1 MSKGISEDV
10 ESLPIVG
17 IYDINFAYD
26 TNMEVYATL
35 SSDIPKLSEI
45 AAAKR
50 RRENEEFKA

>member
-1 MSKGISEDV
+1 MSKGIFEDV

-26 TNMEVYATL
+26 TNMEVYETL

-45 AAAKR
+45 ALRGKCL
-50 RRENEEFKA
+50 